1 MEGWAMK
8 RHDLKA
14 FREMKMYPLCPN
26 WDTCSSFSVALRC
39 CHLCDYHLYHASHTP
54 GLTLTAQRL

>member
-1 MEGWAMK
+1 MK
-8 RHDLKA
+8 RYDLKA